1 MVFLRHRTRLKSL
14 LLAIIIIIL
23 GCQETTS
30 PTCSEIACLTDTV
43 VPALSC
49 QTEECTVM
57 YRDKMQ
63 SLIPTQQL
71 GIALELARRYP
82 NGQASHL
89 CDWLT
94 EAMDRE
100 SCEVWHRR
108 PHLWTPLFPSRPLQP
123 NQKKSAS
130 TPPGECSKHESP
142 AACVL
147 QVAVQLGEI
156 GDLENIKQHCRSK
169 IHTQVAYKAG
179 LTPNKLTQEC
189 FFMAADSISRR
200 TMSDRGEN
208 LLNPER
214 LSTAVKLCRE
224 AGGFTS
230 QCLMHQAQQIARIR
244 DPKRIITYINAGA
257 QALDESGARQVGDA
271 FWSMTWT
278 LSLRQGEINGAP
290 AAEARSA
297 LWYDEELPTE
307 IVLKPLDKGVNLNN
321 RRGRCVALD
330 EVNWRPFHSTP
341 KIDGILALLAE
352 AARQNRSSSLLKE
365 GLHHSS
371 KEVQQAS
378 QSWLALP
385 SHQPLGCQNG
395 FVNRVR

>member
-156 GDLENIKQHCRSK
+156 GDLENIKKEYDHILDIKKDSDDECCDWQLSGLAPCIWVFDQQCNFQKYKHC
-169 IHTQVAYKAG
+169 
-179 LTPNKLTQEC
+179 L
-189 FFMAADSISRR
+189 
-200 TMSDRGEN
+200 
-208 LLNPER
+208 
-214 LSTAVKLCRE
+214 
-224 AGGFTS
+224 
-230 QCLMHQAQQIARIR
+230 
-244 DPKRIITYINAGA
+244 
-257 QALDESGARQVGDA
+257 
-271 FWSMTWT
+271 
-278 LSLRQGEINGAP
+278 
-290 AAEARSA
+290 
-297 LWYDEELPTE
+297 
-307 IVLKPLDKGVNLNN
+307 VL
-321 RRGRCVALD
+321 
-330 EVNWRPFHSTP
+330 
-341 KIDGILALLAE
+341 
-352 AARQNRSSSLLKE
+352 
-365 GLHHSS
+365 
-371 KEVQQAS
+371 
-378 QSWLALP
+378 
-385 SHQPLGCQNG
+385 
-395 FVNRVR
+395 